1 MSIQKLIKAI
11 AVAGIG
17 LLVIAPVFADDRID
31 AEQAAITTA
40 CATERADCIA
50 AIDVIVVRT
59 PETERGEKITQ
70 IVTVLQSLS
79 KDADGN
85 VVSSTAR
92 RPLVAAVS
100 HLASLQTD
108 TQEMAKLQMI
118 AIAIRNGK

>member
-11 AVAGIG
+11 AMIG
-17 LLVIAPVFADDRID
+17 LGLFVIAPVFADEGSN

-40 CATERADCIA
+40 CTAQRADCIA
-50 AIDVIVVRT
+50 AIDEIFTRT

-70 IVTVLQSLS
+70 IVTILQNLS

-85 VVSSTAR
+85 PVSSTAR

-118 AIAIRNGK
+118 AITIRKGK